1 MYTNMSAFF
10 INGKILYTL
19 LLIHQEC
26 CPLPYLSMSIS
37 QTTLQTCQPASPFQ
51 AYLDKYYTNKEG
63 HQIGEMV
70 ARGGNSMVR
79 KIKELQAFF
88 GLRVT
93 GKLDQTTMDVIKK
106 PRCGVPDVANYRL
119 FPGEP
124 KWKKNI
130 LTYR

>member
-1 MYTNMSAFF
+1 M
-10 INGKILYTL
+10 
-19 LLIHQEC
+19 
-26 CPLPYLSMSIS
+26 
-37 QTTLQTCQPASPFQ
+37 CQPASPFQ
-51 AYLDKYYTNKEG
+51 AYLDKYYTKKGG

-70 ARGGNSMVR
+70 ARGSNSMVK

-93 GKLDQTTMDVIKK
+93 GKLDQSTMDVIKR